1 MLTLKLGNLIKEFY
15 FHVVPNEFTL
25 RTDGLIGGNLLTD
38 LKANIDYGDRIL
50 RIGLNK
56 IPLTYPDIKIPL
68 RAEQVVQVFV
78 NENGEG
84 IIEEQEIIPRVYIM
98 NTVVSVRRNKA
109 HVGLVNTTNW
119 EIDASKI
126 HCTLERVDTDIKLI
140 KENKVEDYLRTDH
153 IKYIEAKNA

>member
-56 IPLTYPDIKIPL
+56 IPLTYPDIKIPP

-109 HVGLVNTTNW
+109 HVGLVNTTN
-119 EIDASKI
+119 
-126 HCTLERVDTDIKLI
+126 
-140 KENKVEDYLRTDH
+140 
-153 IKYIEAKNA
+153 